1 MKKNF
6 QNFIEKH
13 GNLNIYLYPICKFS
27 DIEEMNA
34 LSFIVVGETG
44 CSKTTLFNSFVNA
57 LLGVEMNDNFRF
69 TIISENFNKSQA
81 FSQTTEVKYYN
92 IRSIGNYPPVKI
104 IDTPGYGDTRG
115 IERDKEITDQIK
127 ILFKEKI
134 STLNAICF
142 VTKSS
147 NNR

>member
-13 GNLNIYLYPICKFS
+13 GNLNIYLYPSCKFS

-81 FSQTTEVKYYN
+81 FSQTTKLNIIILEV
-92 IRSIGNYPPVKI
+92 
-104 IDTPGYGDTRG
+104 
-115 IERDKEITDQIK
+115 
-127 ILFKEKI
+127 
-134 STLNAICF
+134 
-142 VTKSS
+142 
-147 NNR
+147 

>member
-1 MKKNF
+1 MHK
-6 QNFIEKH
+6 I
-13 GNLNIYLYPICKFS
+13 
-27 DIEEMNA
+27 
-34 LSFIVVGETG
+34 
-44 CSKTTLFNSFVNA
+44 TLFNSFVNA

-92 IRSIGNYPPVKI
+92 IRSIGNYKPVKI

-127 ILFKEKI
+127 IFIDYIDLYNYF
-134 STLNAICF
+134 N
-142 VTKSS
+142 
-147 NNR
+147 

>member
-1 MKKNF
+1 M
-6 QNFIEKH
+6 H
-13 GNLNIYLYPICKFS
+13 
-27 DIEEMNA
+27 
-34 LSFIVVGETG
+34 
-44 CSKTTLFNSFVNA
+44 KTTLLNSFVNA

-92 IRSIGNYPPVKI
+92 IRSIGNYPSVKI

-127 ILFKEKI
+127 IFIDYIDLYNYF
-134 STLNAICF
+134 N
-142 VTKSS
+142 
-147 NNR
+147 

>member
-1 MKKNF
+1 MLKW
-6 QNFIEKH
+6 
-13 GNLNIYLYPICKFS
+13 
-27 DIEEMNA
+27 
-34 LSFIVVGETG
+34 
-44 CSKTTLFNSFVNA
+44 
-57 LLGVEMNDNFRF
+57 

-92 IRSIGNYPPVKI
+92 IRSIGNYKPVKI

-147 NNR
+147 NNRLTHSQRYILSSILDLFGEDIKEIFVFILTFCNEVSLLL